1 MKNSFLIFVL
11 CVCLWGCQTSNTD
24 TVDRFSDYLSSTFNI
39 NLVDG
44 LYVILPEH
52 SCSGCKKW
60 VLRTLSS
67 KTVKGNVNLISVG
80 VSQQAS
86 LDSFLG
92 RIEVNGTV
100 VIKDESGTIFE
111 YGLIESNY
119 PKEYIRFIEV
129 TDSRITLDKSLK
141 TEDLASNQNLL
152 NYFNEHL
159 NL

>member
-44 LYVILPEH
+44 LHVIPLRVKQ
-52 SCSGCKKW
+52 SGCKKW

-80 VSQQAS
+80 VSQW
-86 LDSFLG
+86 
-92 RIEVNGTV
+92 
-100 VIKDESGTIFE
+100 
-111 YGLIESNY
+111 
-119 PKEYIRFIEV
+119 
-129 TDSRITLDKSLK
+129 
-141 TEDLASNQNLL
+141 
-152 NYFNEHL
+152 
-159 NL
+159 